1 MPEDAFDA
9 SWQPTPDPRDIIIP
23 GVDPELPIT
32 VQTEQIDQLITLK
45 LQNIDKNFAKCHQ
58 IITTKILP
66 ALKKYSAGS
75 QPTRDAAKFWRGF
88 FEAAAQ
94 IRVSVDE
101 DGVSTLGERTPNDA
115 SYEANRTPQQGPTY
129 HDDTTDGSDLT
140 FRRGAVSST
149 PQVQKFSHVVDSVD
163 HSVDT
168 NDSWVAR
175 SVESPIVRIDRELK
189 DLAFDDEQDTQSSVQ
204 HAAPIAP
211 APRTGKPLPIPLFES
226 EESGSSMQNISVHQP
241 SSSSSTSGILFAVP
255 EPSPQSSGSS
265 SSSNKGKGRRKSAAR
280 DLRQGVLKSNLMNTT
295 KPGVRWDGITDLR
308 NTTSSTADP
317 TVSTVSDMSFGDATQ
332 KPRVPLQPYS
342 PSRTRETL
350 QRTPS
355 KQAAALFVR
364 NVLSKMP
371 SGSDHGLVPADT
383 SVVSS
388 VAPSTSYSVRN
399 YGGAHSSTGS
409 ASILEKRPNPI
420 HGLFGLS
427 PDDLQGS
434 ALGGQTSKPPPT
446 ETHNARL
453 TGPSRQAYVEDSPMK
468 WQDDSGLV
476 SPAPYM
482 PRGEDIG
489 EDDSYD
495 RSRST
500 DSSFDNDETR
510 YGAGGAEDQ
519 SQWLEKDRG
528 DGYSSGS
535 QGPEDEETVFGARQA
550 APVPAG
556 PASRHRFSNMFAL
569 PDVSA
574 TYHGGRLEDAG
585 VGEESP
591 TPWMRTGAG
600 RGR

>member
-9 SWQPTPDPRDIIIP
+9 SWQPTPDPREIIIP

-101 DGVSTLGERTPNDA
+101 DGVSTLGERTPNDG
-115 SYEANRTPQQGPTY
+115 SYEANRTPQPGPMY
-129 HDDTTDGSDLT
+129 HEDTSDGSDLT

-149 PQVQKFSHVVDSVD
+149 PQVQKFSQVVDSVD

-175 SVESPIVRIDRELK
+175 SVESPIMRIDRQLK

-204 HAAPIAP
+204 QPVPSA
-211 APRTGKPLPIPLFES
+211 APRTGKPLPLPHFES
-226 EESGSSMQNISVHQP
+226 DSGLSIHNISAHQP
-241 SSSSSTSGILFAVP
+241 SSSSSGILFAVP
-255 EPSPQSSGSS
+255 EPSPQMAGVSS
-265 SSSNKGKGRRKSAAR
+265 SPNRGKGRRKSAAR
-280 DLRQGVLKSNLMNTT
+280 DLRQGVLKSNLMNTA
-295 KPGVRWDGITDLR
+295 KPSGRWDGITDLR
-308 NTTSSTADP
+308 NATSTTDS
-317 TVSTVSDMSFGDATQ
+317 TVSTLPEMSFGENTRKA
-332 KPRVPLQPYS
+332 PVPLQPYS

-355 KQAAALFVR
+355 KQAAALLVR

-371 SGSDHGLVPADT
+371 PGSDRSITPADT

-388 VAPSTSYSVRN
+388 VAPSTSYNTRN
-399 YGGAHSSTGS
+399 YGSVPSSTSSGS
-409 ASILEKRPNPI
+409 VLERRPNPI

-427 PDDLQGS
+427 PDDLLGS
-434 ALGGQTSKPPPT
+434 GLASKTSKPPQT
-446 ETHNARL
+446 DTRNTRL
-453 TGPSRQAYVEDSPMK
+453 AGPSRQAYVEESPVK

-476 SPAPYM
+476 SPAPY
-482 PRGEDIG
+482 GGAEG
-489 EDDSYD
+489 DDSYD

-510 YGAGGAEDQ
+510 YGGAEDR
-519 SQWLEKDRG
+519 SQWAGEDRG
-528 DGYSSGS
+528 DGYSSGN
-535 QGPEDEETVFGARQA
+535 QGPEDDETVFGARQA
-550 APVPAG
+550 APVQPG

-569 PDVSA
+569 PEVSA
-574 TYHGGRLEDAG
+574 TYYGGRLEDAA

-591 TPWMRTGAG
+591 TPAWMGAAAR